1 MNDIYQVM
9 KGTKFYTKPIIV
21 NIMSFAAEN
30 ELMVVLGEW
39 INCTNLRKQKFYF
52 FDKINRNKKG
62 GKIYRQ

>member
-9 KGTKFYTKPIIV
+9 KGTKFYTKHFIV

-30 ELMVVLGEW
+30 ELMVVLGES

-52 FDKINRNKKG
+52 F
-62 GKIYRQ
+62 